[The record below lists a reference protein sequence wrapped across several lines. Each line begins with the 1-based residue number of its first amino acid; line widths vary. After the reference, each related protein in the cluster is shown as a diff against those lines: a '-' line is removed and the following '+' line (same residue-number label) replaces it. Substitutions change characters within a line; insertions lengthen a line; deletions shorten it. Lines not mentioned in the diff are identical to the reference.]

1 MLFERDYNPDTG
13 NLRSLVQI
21 SDAVKYGLE
30 GEPLTDA
37 AIDGR
42 PEVRSVNPEKYR
54 VDFGELLTRRA
65 YRVEAHS
72 WQEAERMAQ
81 ELHGHGMA
89 ERATLITQPLGILKF
104 TCDADKQRWIDAEP
118 SADRRRLLR
127 ANWPVGERGNA

>member
-13 NLRSLVQI
+13 HPRGLVQI

-30 GEPLTDA
+30 GKPLTDA
-37 AIDGR
+37 EIDGR
-42 PEVRSVNPEKYR
+42 PEVRSENPEKYR
-54 VDFGELLTRRA
+54 VDFGKLLTRRA

-81 ELHGHGMA
+81 ELHGHGTA
-89 ERATLITQPLGILKF
+89 ERATLITQPAGILKF